1 MRRMKGWLVCAA
13 LIASPSFGTDAVTY
27 PTQEFQALPRPE
39 RNLAVYDAFWGS
51 LESNYYD
58 PQLLA
63 AKKWRS
69 LRKAMR
75 ERAANEPDEFELY
88 KKVFGEIAAEFPDS
102 HVAAELPPSIEDAP
116 LEVRRV
122 PAKRVREMVAL
133 LGYGPGYTSTQV
145 RRGNKT
151 YGLVT
156 EVAPHSPAATAGIE
170 PGWRV
175 VRSFSSV
182 SIDFDAVNFF
192 GEFIPL
198 TPREAEAWERGEL
211 EPMDRDQW
219 RSLKITFEH
228 RPFDVR
234 PPVESRRL
242 GTGTRYLRFDEFGD
256 DRFMAPVFS
265 VLDET
270 GSSALILDLRWNVG
284 GLAVQLQKLA
294 GVLLGEVPLGTLQN
308 SHGSE
313 LLLATKPA
321 RRVDGPLVLLIG
333 PATGSCSEILAAA
346 VQDYQRG
353 RLIGR
358 MTNGSTLVAQGF
370 RLPDGGVIQVPV
382 SDFRTTRDQR
392 IEGAGVTPDIR
403 VMPTLDDVR
412 AGRDVAVERALALLG
427 QSAGESV
434 RTSAQA
440 TPQPSSGR

>member
-1 MRRMKGWLVCAA
+1 
-13 LIASPSFGTDAVTY
+13 
-27 PTQEFQALPRPE
+27 
-39 RNLAVYDAFWGS
+39 
-51 LESNYYD
+51 
-58 PQLLA
+58 
-63 AKKWRS
+63 
-69 LRKAMR
+69 
-75 ERAANEPDEFELY
+75 
-88 KKVFGEIAAEFPDS
+88 
-102 HVAAELPPSIEDAP
+102 
-116 LEVRRV
+116 
-122 PAKRVREMVAL
+122 
-133 LGYGPGYTSTQV
+133 
-145 RRGNKT
+145 
-151 YGLVT
+151 
-156 EVAPHSPAATAGIE
+156 
-170 PGWRV
+170 
-175 VRSFSSV
+175 
-182 SIDFDAVNFF
+182 
-192 GEFIPL
+192 
-198 TPREAEAWERGEL
+198 
-211 EPMDRDQW
+211 
-219 RSLKITFEH
+219 
-228 RPFDVR
+228 
-234 PPVESRRL
+234 
-242 GTGTRYLRFDEFGD
+242 
-256 DRFMAPVFS
+256 MAPVFS